1 MLLSVFVSDIL
12 PIFLVAG
19 VGFLLSRFLAI
30 DVQMLARVVFNALA
44 PCLILDLLLASP
56 LTGPDF
62 GRMALFCVVVTAAI
76 GLIARIVAIPL
87 ALDRPTL
94 AGFLLVVMFS
104 NGGNYGLPA
113 TLFAFGR
120 EALAHA
126 TVYFVTSAML
136 TYTVGVL
143 LAKSGRRTLWQ
154 AIAGIVTVPAVYG
167 LASAGVL
174 LALDITPPEP
184 LMRPVRL
191 LSDAALPMMMLVLGM
206 QLERSQSFEH
216 PRAIMAASLLSLLVA
231 PILAFVAVDLID
243 LTGPARQAAILE
255 ASMPAA
261 VVTTI
266 LALEFDAAPSFVTNV
281 VFTSTLLS
289 PITVTLLIAYLR

>member
-19 VGFLLSRFLAI
+19 VGFVVSRFLAI
-30 DVQMLARVVFNALA
+30 DVKMLARVVFNALA
-44 PCLILDLLLASP
+44 PCLILDLLLTSP
-56 LTGPDF
+56 LTGPEF
-62 GRMALFCVVVTAAI
+62 GRMAIFCTAVTAAI
-76 GLIARIVAIPL
+76 GLIARIAAIPL

-120 EALAHA
+120 EGLTHA

-136 TYTVGVL
+136 TYTIGVF

-154 AIAGIVTVPAVYG
+154 ALAGIIKVPAVYG
-167 LASAGVL
+167 VAAAGVL
-174 LALDITPPEP
+174 IAFDITPPEP
-184 LMRPVRL
+184 LLRPVRL
-191 LSDAALPMMMLVLGM
+191 LSDAALPMMMLILGM
-206 QLERSQSFEH
+206 QLERAKSFDH
-216 PRAIMAASLLSLLVA
+216 PRAIVAASALSLLVA
-231 PILAFVAVDLID
+231 PILAFAAADLIG